1 MLRNKLNEFWN
12 DYDLLLSKKRKKT
25 SINTFQPV
33 CVKVEYPEIV
43 LPAAKTYPFLDG
55 GERETKNGKKK
66 KRRKKNHVDRLTCP
80 QVCAHAENRYAK
92 GNWKRHA
99 RGPLVVSLSFFFF
112 SLEERKEARHPPPSP
127 LLSPVLFFSARKGK
141 HFCTQPEHVGVRR

>member
-12 DYDLLLSKKRKKT
+12 DYDLLLSKKKEKT

-43 LPAAKTYPFLDG
+43 CRRLRPILSYG

-99 RGPLVVSLSFFFF
+99 RGPLVVSLSFFF
-112 SLEERKEARHPPPSP
+112 SR
-127 LLSPVLFFSARKGK
+127 
-141 HFCTQPEHVGVRR
+141 

>member
-12 DYDLLLSKKRKKT
+12 LITISFSPKKKKT

-43 LPAAKTYPFLDG
+43 CQRLRPILSSMVVSVKRRM
-55 GERETKNGKKK
+55 EKKK

-99 RGPLVVSLSFFFF
+99 RGPLVVSLSFFFSRSKKERRRDILLPRPSF
-112 SLEERKEARHPPPSP
+112 RPFYFFRLAKGSIFARSLN
-127 LLSPVLFFSARKGK
+127 
-141 HFCTQPEHVGVRR
+141 T